1 MVKKKGMAPRRSPI
15 SPLFGPLSDFFLFF
29 GQLVSLFLEGLWF
42 VVRGRISVRATIRQ
56 MGEVGVGSLMVA
68 IITVGFSG
76 AVLALYS
83 SVQLL
88 QFGQAALAGGL
99 VGKSLALEI
108 APVITGIVVAA
119 RSGSAMAA
127 ELGSMTVT
135 EQVDALKTMAT
146 SPVQYL
152 VVPRIL
158 ATMIMMPIVASIANV
173 AGLYGASVTA
183 NLGGIS
189 PTLFWRSFQDIV
201 TIGDQLQGL
210 IKTIPFGLLIALIGC
225 RQGLTTSN
233 GAQGV
238 GRATTSAVVFG
249 SMAIYITD
257 FFISLIT
264 QDLTSLR
271 Q

>member
-1 MVKKKGMAPRRSPI
+1 MAIRRSVF
-15 SPLFGPLSDFFLFF
+15 SPLVASLSEICLFF
-29 GQLVSLFLEGLWF
+29 GQLATLFLESLWF
-42 VVRGRISVRATIRQ
+42 VLRGKISVRATLRQ
-56 MGEVGVGSLMVA
+56 MGEVGVGSLLVA

-76 AVLALYS
+76 AVAALYLAA
-83 SVQLL
+83 QLVK
-88 QFGQAALAGGL
+88 FGQGQYAGGF

-108 APVITGIVVAA
+108 APVITAIVVSA

-135 EQVDALKTMAT
+135 EQVDALKTMAV

-158 ATMIMMPIVASIANV
+158 GTMLMMPIVTVLANL
-173 AGLYGASVTA
+173 AGLYGASLTA
-183 NLGGIS
+183 ELGGVS
-189 PTLFWRSFQDIV
+189 HTLFWRSFQDFV
-201 TIGDQLQGL
+201 NVGDQIQGL
-210 IKTIPFGLLIALIGC
+210 LKSIPFGVLIALVGC

-238 GRATTSAVVFG
+238 GRATTSSVVFG
-249 SMAIYITD
+249 SMAIYVTD
-257 FFISLIT
+257 FFISLLI
-264 QDLTSLR
+264 QDFSSLR